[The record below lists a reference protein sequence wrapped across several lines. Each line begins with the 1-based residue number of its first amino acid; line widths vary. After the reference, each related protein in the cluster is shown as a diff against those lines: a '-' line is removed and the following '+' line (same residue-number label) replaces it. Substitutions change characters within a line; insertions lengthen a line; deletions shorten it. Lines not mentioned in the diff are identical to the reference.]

1 MEPRRPPVV
10 SIEDKIIDMALG
22 HVENMYILR
31 VFLETGD
38 WGQAFGMGG
47 YCSDDAR
54 WRGDS
59 TGIEYSS
66 GGISGKIKPSAIMNR
81 AKQWVEDAAIG
92 QQLTLF

>member
-1 MEPRRPPVV
+1 MEPRKPPVV

-47 YCSDDAR
+47 YCGDDLR

-59 TGIEYSS
+59 NGINYSVD
-66 GGISGKIKPSAIMNR
+66 GIDGKIKPAAIMNR
-81 AKQWVEDAAIG
+81 AKQWVKDTARG